1 VKLVR
6 IRLEGVRGVADG
18 AYAFSAPSTGAPLD
32 VVLVTGEQDSGKT
45 SLLRTIAAAKD
56 AIGSYGAP
64 PDLGRI
70 RRQNAARGRIVTTW
84 LLSDAERAAA
94 ELVDASQ
101 TVSWEIGEAGS
112 TIDANPRLRRL
123 FGAYSS
129 DPVRG
134 KFELFPANRSLLSG
148 DPPGA
153 RRPSPD
159 PAEGRLRMTSAPEKY
174 AGLRAHLRDLVLTDA
189 GRLSQLLATQ
199 GIALRVRQPDALAP
213 YREAIASIL
222 PNVRLATVEPDD
234 RSAQVFFHKRDD
246 SRVELAELS
255 DSEQQGVLF
264 AFTFRRFGLHRSVV
278 LIDSPELHVHPRRQA
293 DFFAAVVALG
303 RDNQIIAATSA
314 PALLAV
320 ARPEQIIDLSRLRAD
335 VIRR

>member
-1 VKLVR
+1 MKLLR
-6 IRLEGVRGVADG
+6 ITLEGVRGVADG
-18 AYAFSAPSTGAPLD
+18 AYAFSASSTGAPLD

-45 SLLRTIAAAKD
+45 SLLRTIAAAKE

-64 PDLGRI
+64 PELGRM
-70 RRQNAARGRIVTTW
+70 RRQNAARCRIGTTW
-84 LLSDAERAAA
+84 LLSDADRVTS
-94 ELVDASQ
+94 ELGEASQ
-101 TVSWEIGEAGS
+101 TVVWEILDGSS
-112 TIDANPRLRRL
+112 TIDAHPRLRRL
-123 FGAYSS
+123 LGAYSS
-129 DPVRG
+129 DPGRG
-134 KFELFPANRSLLSG
+134 KFELFPANRCLLFG

-153 RRPSPD
+153 RRPTPD
-159 PAEGRLRMTSAPEKY
+159 PAEGRLRMSSAPEKY
-174 AGLRAHLRDLVLTDA
+174 AGLRAHLRDLVLADA

-199 GIALRVRQPDALAP
+199 GIALRVRQPDALVP

-222 PNVRLATVEPDD
+222 PNIRLATVEPDD

-264 AFTFRRFGLHRSVV
+264 ATTFRRFGLNRSVV
-278 LIDSPELHVHPRRQA
+278 LIDSPELYVHPRRQA

-303 RDNQIIAATSA
+303 RDNQIIAATSS

-320 ARPEQIIDLSRLRAD
+320 ARPEQIIDLSRPRAEAA
-335 VIRR
+335 RR